1 MQIEIEVTGQKIKR
15 LNSPGSVA
23 DTFNYLTCHFIF
35 MGEEWDNTVRTAY
48 FEKQKS
54 GERYAQIIADDGTC
68 TVPWE
73 ALTDNGF
80 VRFSVAGERED
91 YRITTDVESF
101 YNSDTIYGG
110 NPSEP
115 PTPDQYDQMIALAE
129 QTKEIAESVRR
140 DADEGK
146 FDGDP
151 GEPGEP
157 GAPGRDGVSP
167 TAKVE
172 QTDDGAVITITD
184 AAGTTAAELKNG
196 KEGKPGQNATDEQ
209 VRGAVDAYMA
219 EHPVQV
225 DTDDLIKIAIKEE
238 ASGAVP
244 IVTTDSA
251 EMGVQDL
258 TMQGWTEQEST
269 TGANLIDYTQ
279 AIPRNKNQSVEIIDG
294 GVKWTG
300 DYYFI
305 ISVTG
310 LEKNQTYTMHYVS
323 DDASAWMFGYTDGTY
338 SSQRLNGGAGTTDPE
353 KDCDKV
359 FIYKSNPTV
368 SGQDM
373 VFTNIMLN
381 EGSTAL
387 PYEPYT
393 GGQPSPSPDYPQE
406 IVSAGKYNE
415 DTQKWE
421 YEAEVGCG
429 QLLNFQEN
437 NVTLYGITCES
448 KIDTITINGTK
459 TNGDGGRLFYKTNDF
474 VLQPG
479 TYTFSY
485 EVVNDINSTI
495 SGIFLTKKDSNEIL
509 GRTFTLNESTEVYI
523 GTNIYG
529 ARQAN
534 DVVVRCMLNTGST
547 PLPYTPYRPPQTVLI
562 TSDRPLTR
570 WDKLEKRNGQWGWVY
585 KSDYIVLDGSENW
598 GVYAAYEGFSV
609 GPIFDTPRLR
619 SEGFSERFVCETGST
634 NLGKYTLLWLGVNNH
649 NIYFVRVPQYNAELS
664 DSGLQDWKDYLAENP
679 LTILTYADEETF
691 APLSESEQSALNALT
706 TYYPTT
712 VLDNDQGCEMSV
724 QYIADTKAYI
734 DKKISAIQAAIVN
747 TI

>member
-35 MGEEWDNTVRTAY
+35 VGEEWDNTVRTAY
-48 FEKQKS
+48 FENQKS

-73 ALTDNGF
+73 ALTDKGF

-101 YNSDTIYGG
+101 YNSGTIYGG

-151 GEPGEP
+151 GEPGKP

-225 DTDDLIKIAIKEE
+225 DTDDLIKMAIKEE
-238 ASGAVP
+238 VSGAVP
-244 IVTTDSA
+244 IAITDSA

-258 TMQGWTEQEST
+258 TMQGWTEQPQYEGNQLFDKSGIVLTSEVQYIPVNVGDGEFTLST
-269 TGANLIDYTQ
+269 QYN
-279 AIPRNKNQSVEIIDG
+279 N
-294 GVKWTG
+294 
-300 DYYFI
+300 
-305 ISVTG
+305 
-310 LEKNQTYTMHYVS
+310 TYRRDVFFLPGNVS
-323 DDASAWMFGYTDGTY
+323 DGASSSENGVALNNPKTVTSENGYVTVGLRTNSEGDM
-338 SSQRLNGGAGTTDPE
+338 
-353 KDCDKV
+353 
-359 FIYKSNPTV
+359 NPL
-368 SGQDM
+368 DYD
-373 VFTNIMLN
+373 IMLN
-381 EGSTAL
+381 SGSTVL

-393 GGQPSPSPDYPQE
+393 GRQPSPSPDYPQE
-406 IVSAGKYNE
+406 ITNAGKYDE
-415 DTQKWE
+415 EGQKYE
-421 YEAEVGCG
+421 YQVKLTGKNLIPTYSEYSDWMSERYKYIPVSG
-429 QLLNFQEN
+429 F
-437 NVTLYGITCES
+437 
-448 KIDTITINGTK
+448 TIGE
-459 TNGDGGRLFYKTNDF
+459 
-474 VLQPG
+474 
-479 TYTFSY
+479 TYTFSQS
-485 EVVNDINSTI
+485 VVP
-495 SGIFLTKKDSNEIL
+495 EL
-509 GRTFTLNESTEVYI
+509 GTGLYVALGTFAGYVNI
-523 GTNIYG
+523 GTIYWLYHSEAQNLCVKSITFVATQETYYLNVSGFSPTNISRFLSLFPDLMVELGTERTEYE
-529 ARQAN
+529 
-534 DVVVRCMLNTGST
+534 
-547 PLPYTPYRPPQTVLI
+547 PYKEQTVLL
-562 TSDRPLTR
+562 TSDRPLTK
-570 WDKLEKRNGQWGWVY
+570 WDRLEKRNGQWGWVY
-585 KSDYIVLDGSENW
+585 KSEEIESYTDG
-598 GVYAAYEGFSV
+598 GVPGEYFSTTGQLSTGAQVWYE
-609 GPIFDTPRLR
+609 T
-619 SEGFSERFVCETGST
+619 TT
-634 NLGKYTLLWLGVNNH
+634 
-649 NIYFVRVPQYNAELS
+649 
-664 DSGLQDWKDYLAENP
+664 
-679 LTILTYADEETF
+679 ETF
-691 APLSESEQSALNALT
+691 VPLAASEQEQMNALH

-712 VLDNDQGCEMSV
+712 VLSNDTECEMSTK
-724 QYIADTKAYI
+724 YIADTKTYI
-734 DKKISAIQAAIVN
+734 DSKIAAIQAAIVN

>member
-23 DTFNYLTCHFIF
+23 DTINYLTCHFIF
-35 MGEEWDNTVRTAY
+35 FGEEWDNTVRTAY
-48 FEKQKS
+48 FNNQKS

-73 ALTDNGF
+73 ALTDKGF

-91 YRITTDVESF
+91 YRITTDIESF
-101 YNSDTIYGG
+101 YNGETVYGG
-110 NPSEP
+110 EPSEP
-115 PTPDQYDQMIALAE
+115 PTPSLYDQMIALAE
-129 QTKEIAESVRR
+129 QTKKIAELVRE
-140 DADEGK
+140 DADAGE
-146 FDGDP
+146 FD
-151 GEPGEP
+151 GEPGKP
-157 GAPGRDGVSP
+157 GDPGRDGVSP

-184 AAGTTAAELKNG
+184 ATGTTTAELKNG
-196 KEGKPGQNATDEQ
+196 KEGNPGQNATDEQ

-225 DTDDLIKIAIKEE
+225 DTEDIIKLAIKNE

-258 TMQGWTEQEST
+258 TMQGWTEQAQYEGKNLFEIPDITAEIFETKIECNITQPITISATNEVTVST
-269 TGANLIDYTQ
+269 KIW
-279 AIPRNKNQSVEIIDG
+279 RFR
-294 GVKWTG
+294 VK
-300 DYYFI
+300 Y
-305 ISVTG
+305 
-310 LEKNQTYTMHYVS
+310 K
-323 DDASAWMFGYTDGTY
+323 DGTY
-338 SSQRLNGGAGTTDPE
+338 VYAIDMDSSLVKTFDASEENPIIEILYRGTYITSGAYRNVQIEYGE
-353 KDCDKV
+353 
-359 FIYKSNPTV
+359 SA
-368 SGQDM
+368 
-373 VFTNIMLN
+373 
-381 EGSTAL
+381 TA
-387 PYEPYT
+387 YEPYT
-393 GGQPSPSPDYPQE
+393 GRKPSPSPDYPQE

-421 YEAEVGCG
+421 CEAEVGCG

-437 NVTLYGITCES
+437 NVTSYGITCES

-459 TNGDGGRLFYKTNDF
+459 TNGDGGRLSYKTNDF

-509 GRTFTLNESTEVYI
+509 GETFTLNESTEVYI
-523 GTNIYG
+523 GTNIYE

-547 PLPYTPYRPPQTVLI
+547 PLPYTPYRTPQTVTLA
-562 TSDRPLTR
+562 SDRPLTK

-585 KSDYIVLDGSENW
+585 GSAEVVFDGSEDEVWPRYNNAN
-598 GVYAAYEGFSV
+598 GGFYVYRIDTGLKNGEFYINNFQHAFGNNNMVDGSAFFRSDYYGNNTLAIRYDSADDVDSFKSFLKQNNI
-609 GPIFDTPRLR
+609 IFWAQTV
-619 SEGFSERFVCETGST
+619 S
-634 NLGKYTLLWLGVNNH
+634 
-649 NIYFVRVPQYNAELS
+649 
-664 DSGLQDWKDYLAENP
+664 
-679 LTILTYADEETF
+679 ETF
-691 APLSESEQSALNALT
+691 IPLSESEQSALNALT

-734 DKKISAIQAAIVN
+734 DKKIGAIQVAIVN

>member
-23 DTFNYLTCHFIF
+23 DTLNYLTCHFIF
-35 MGEEWDNTVRTAY
+35 VGEEWDNTVRTAY
-48 FEKQKS
+48 FENQKS

-73 ALTDNGF
+73 ALTDKGF
-80 VRFSVAGERED
+80 VRFSVAGERD
-91 YRITTDVESF
+91 NYRITTDIESF
-101 YNSDTIYGG
+101 YNGETVYGG
-110 NPSEP
+110 EPSEP
-115 PTPDQYDQMIALAE
+115 PTPSQYDQLIALAE
-129 QTKEIAESVRR
+129 QTKEIAESVRE
-140 DADEGK
+140 DADAGEFDGEPGK
-146 FDGDP
+146 PGDP
-151 GEPGEP
+151 GK
-157 GAPGRDGVSP
+157 DGVSP
-167 TAKVE
+167 TAKIDE
-172 QTDDGAVITITD
+172 TNDGAVITITD
-184 AAGTTAAELKNG
+184 ATGTTTAELKNG

-258 TMQGWTEQEST
+258 TMQGWTEQ
-269 TGANLIDYTQ
+269 
-279 AIPRNKNQSVEIIDG
+279 
-294 GVKWTG
+294 
-300 DYYFI
+300 
-305 ISVTG
+305 
-310 LEKNQTYTMHYVS
+310 
-323 DDASAWMFGYTDGTY
+323 DGTP
-338 SSQRLNGGAGTTDPE
+338 TPE
-353 KDCDKV
+353 APV
-359 FIYKSNPTV
+359 P
-368 SGQDM
+368 
-373 VFTNIMLN
+373 
-381 EGSTAL
+381 
-387 PYEPYT
+387 
-393 GGQPSPSPDYPQE
+393 
-406 IVSAGKYNE
+406 IVSAGTQNQ
-415 DTQKWE
+415 DTGKWE
-421 YEAEVGCG
+421 YEAEVRCG

-437 NVTLYGITCES
+437 KVTSSGITCES

-459 TNGDGGRLFYKTNDF
+459 TNGDGGRLSYKTKSF

-485 EVVNDINSTI
+485 EVVNDINSAI
-495 SGIFLTKKDSNEIL
+495 SGTFLTKKDSNEIL

-523 GTNIYG
+523 GTNIYES
-529 ARQAN
+529 RQAN

-547 PLPYTPYRPPQTVLI
+547 PLPYTPYRPPQTI
-562 TSDRPLTR
+562 TLTADRPLTK

-585 KSDYIVLDGSENW
+585 KSAEVVLDGSESW
-598 GVYAAYEGFSV
+598 GVYAAYEGFLVVS
-609 GPIFDTPRLR
+609 IFDTPRTR
-619 SEGFSERFVCETGST
+619 SEGFSERFICETGST
-634 NLGKYTLLWLGVNNH
+634 NLGKYTLLWLGVNNR
-649 NIYFVRVPQYNAELS
+649 NIYFVKVPQYNTELS

-691 APLSESEQSALNALT
+691 VPLSESEQSALNALT